1 MDEICD
7 CCCENKKCNEVFW
20 RIVCIIFCIIG
31 NVFVIIE
38 YKGNESSNNFLYI
51 AFIFE
56 IFFFVIYYFLFSIL
70 KCCDCYGYKCEKCL
84 YVTLFIINSIFL
96 LLEFVII
103 VLTIVNLA
111 KTKKYEK
118 INKNDKE
125 SYKVETSSY
134 NSFLGISISGL
145 ILMLIGSIFILID
158 NKKLKNNIF

>member
-1 MDEICD
+1 M
-7 CCCENKKCNEVFW
+7 
-20 RIVCIIFCIIG
+20 
-31 NVFVIIE
+31 
-38 YKGNESSNNFLYI
+38 
-51 AFIFE
+51 FI
-56 IFFFVIYYFLFSIL
+56 LN
-70 KCCDCYGYKCEKCL
+70 
-84 YVTLFIINSIFL
+84 TIFL

>member
-1 MDEICD
+1 MWKI
-7 CCCENKKCNEVFW
+7 
-20 RIVCIIFCIIG
+20 
-31 NVFVIIE
+31 
-38 YKGNESSNNFLYI
+38 
-51 AFIFE
+51 
-56 IFFFVIYYFLFSIL
+56 
-70 KCCDCYGYKCEKCL
+70 L
-84 YVTLFIINSIFL
+84 YVTLFILNSIFL

-103 VLTIVNLA
+103 VWTIVNLA